1 MPDYPLLTEKYS
13 VVFDNL
19 GGDILSKSIKCIV
32 KNGILISIGN
42 VLGNF
47 TNINVLPLILRGIK
61 LIGINAENSSANER
75 KKILETFKSKKLR
88 QQLLK
93 KTKVINLNKVSKLMK
108 SESYNKKTLRLV
120 IKL

>member
-1 MPDYPLLTEKYS
+1 MYS
-13 VVFDNL
+13 KKWYSYINR
-19 GGDILSKSIKCIV
+19 KCF
-32 KNGILISIGN
+32 
-42 VLGNF
+42 GNF

-61 LIGINAENSSANER
+61 LIGINTENSSANER

-93 KTKVINLNKVSKLMK
+93 KQKVINLNKVSKLMK